1 VTVLK
6 RGIAGGESAPT
17 CATATVVITIAWD
30 LLHHAFTGTGTSAT
44 GDVVSPATVRKM
56 ACDADL
62 IPVVLGTDREILDQ
76 GRTRRLVTPGQRR
89 ALHHRDGGCTYP
101 GCTTPAPWCDAH
113 HVVHWSHGGR
123 SDLSNYALLCGRHH
137 TLVHA
142 RDLTATVHPTSV
154 TWHL

>member
-1 VTVLK
+1 
-6 RGIAGGESAPT
+6 
-17 CATATVVITIAWD
+17 
-30 LLHHAFTGTGTSAT
+30 
-44 GDVVSPATVRKM
+44 M
-56 ACDADL
+56 
-62 IPVVLGTDREILDQ
+62 
-76 GRTRRLVTPGQRR
+76 
-89 ALHHRDGGCTYP
+89 
-101 GCTTPAPWCDAH
+101 PAPWCDAH

>member
-1 VTVLK
+1 
-6 RGIAGGESAPT
+6 
-17 CATATVVITIAWD
+17 
-30 LLHHAFTGTGTSAT
+30 
-44 GDVVSPATVRKM
+44 
-56 ACDADL
+56 
-62 IPVVLGTDREILDQ
+62 
-76 GRTRRLVTPGQRR
+76 
-89 ALHHRDGGCTYP
+89 YP

-142 RDLTATVHPTSV
+142 RHLTATVHPTSV